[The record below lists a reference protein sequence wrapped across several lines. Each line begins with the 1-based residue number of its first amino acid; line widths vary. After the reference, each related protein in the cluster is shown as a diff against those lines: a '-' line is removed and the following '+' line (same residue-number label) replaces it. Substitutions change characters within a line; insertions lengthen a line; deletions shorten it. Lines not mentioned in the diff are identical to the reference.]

1 MAAGTP
7 ELRPGRIDRGG
18 GAATA
23 ARVSARPGGG
33 GDATRGEA
41 MRSKRRE
48 DEDGEEG
55 DKDEMG
61 GGNATTPYAFLTVA
75 VSGLGTARWRG
86 LWFDGWVLLVVEAP
100 GILTGASEV
109 NFELRRTAGGVET
122 YLLDVFLCLHPCIS
136 MNFSCGS

>member
-1 MAAGTP
+1 
-7 ELRPGRIDRGG
+7 
-18 GAATA
+18 
-23 ARVSARPGGG
+23 
-33 GDATRGEA
+33 

-48 DEDGEEG
+48 GEDGEEG

-86 LWFDGWVLLVVEAP
+86 LWSDGWVLLVVEAP

-109 NFELRRTAGGVET
+109 NFELRRTARAASKFTWWTFSVYTPVQG
-122 YLLDVFLCLHPCIS
+122 LIS
-136 MNFSCGS
+136 VVVVRLTAEL